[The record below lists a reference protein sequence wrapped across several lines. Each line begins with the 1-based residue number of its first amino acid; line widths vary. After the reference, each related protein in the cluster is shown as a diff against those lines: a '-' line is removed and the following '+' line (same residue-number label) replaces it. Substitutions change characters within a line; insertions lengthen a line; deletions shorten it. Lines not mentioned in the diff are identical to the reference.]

1 MGLEAH
7 LGGEVYH
14 VRQDFQS
21 HACILEKKESISGYR
36 ESPYN
41 NSRRQ
46 EVFIEPDKCIL
57 QPANATHE
65 PRSDRIRVQTITCSK
80 CLSQASLQSQLPH
93 MPGNF
98 PRCFRRE
105 AIVLFPTM
113 LNLRRNPQKKEKI
126 SNVLLRE
133 ICFIPLDSRS

>member
-1 MGLEAH
+1 M
-7 LGGEVYH
+7 
-14 VRQDFQS
+14 
-21 HACILEKKESISGYR
+21 
-36 ESPYN
+36 
-41 NSRRQ
+41 
-46 EVFIEPDKCIL
+46 FIEPDKCIL

-65 PRSDRIRVQTITCSK
+65 PRSDRIRVHTITCSK

-113 LNLRRNPQKKEKI
+113 LNLRRNPQKKGKNQQCSFARNLFHTARLQIIVILPRRVVLQSKHCNTLFLTVISSAVTVLGSRPKI
-126 SNVLLRE
+126 SM
-133 ICFIPLDSRS
+133 ISMAAW